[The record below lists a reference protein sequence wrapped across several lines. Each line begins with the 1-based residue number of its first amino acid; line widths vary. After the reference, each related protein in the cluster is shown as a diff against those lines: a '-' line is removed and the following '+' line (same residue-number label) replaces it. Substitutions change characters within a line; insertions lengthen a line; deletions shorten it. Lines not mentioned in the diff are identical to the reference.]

1 MSLKKVTNLETNKV
15 EMEFDAS
22 KETFDAAVDRA
33 FKKNASKVN
42 VPGFRKGKAPR
53 AIIEKMYGKG
63 VFYEDALNDII
74 PDAYSAALKEADL
87 EPVSRPEFDVD
98 AIDEEG
104 VKFKAVFYVKPVAEV
119 KEYKGLPADRTVRPV
134 TDSDIEGE
142 LNRVRERNA
151 RTLDVTDR
159 PAQNGDTVVID
170 YEGSVDG
177 VPFEGGKA
185 EKYSLKLGSGTFIPG
200 YEEQVIGHSIGES
213 FDVNVTFPTPYS
225 SEELAGKA
233 AVFKVTLHE
242 IKATELPALDDEFA
256 KDVSE
261 FDTLDEYKAS
271 IKAKMEES
279 NAKSADMAVEEQLIN
294 VLLENTTVEIP
305 APMIASEVENVIRDR
320 DYSMRS
326 QGLSLD
332 MFLKYT
338 GQTLDDMRK
347 QAEPVAERQVKTRL
361 ALEKIA
367 EIESLKVE
375 EADLEAEYTKLSEA
389 YNMSVEDIKKQLS
402 ADLLENDIRLNKAVK
417 LIRESAVITEKAYE
431 EPKAENTEKPAK
443 AKTSKAKTETK
454 AKGES
459 KPKTASKAKAAKSE
473 EAPVSQAEETEKPK
487 KTRTTKAKAAE
498 GEADAEKPKK
508 TAKKTEK
515 AE

>member
-15 EMEFDAS
+15 ELEFDAS

-33 FKKNASKVN
+33 FKKNVSKVN

-53 AIIEKMYGKG
+53 SIIEKMYGKG

-74 PDAYSAALKEADL
+74 PDAYSAALKEAGL

-104 VKFKAVFYVKPVAEV
+104 VKFKAVFYVKPEAEV
-119 KEYKGLPADRTVRPV
+119 KEYKGLKADRTVRPV
-134 TDSDIEGE
+134 SESDVEGE

-151 RTLDVTDR
+151 RTIDINDR

-170 YEGSVDG
+170 YDGYVDG
-177 VPFEGGKA
+177 VAFEGGKA

-200 YEEQVIGHSIGES
+200 YEDQVVGHSIGDA

-233 AVFKVTLHE
+233 AVFKVVLHE

-261 FDTLDEYKAS
+261 FDTLDEYKAD

-294 VLLENTTVEIP
+294 ALLENTAVEIP
-305 APMIASEVENVIRDR
+305 APMIESEVENVIRDR

-367 EIESLKVE
+367 QIEGLKAE
-375 EADLEAEYTKLSEA
+375 EEDFEAEYKKFSDA
-389 YNMSVEDIKKQLS
+389 YNMPVEDIKKQLS
-402 ADLLENDIRLNKAVK
+402 TDLLENDIRLNKAVK
-417 LIRESAVITEKAYE
+417 LIRDAAAITEKAYE
-431 EPKAENTEKPAK
+431 EPKAEGAEKPAK
-443 AKTSKAKTETK
+443 AKKARTT
-454 AKGES
+454 
-459 KPKTASKAKAAKSE
+459 KPKAEESE
-473 EAPVSQAEETEKPK
+473 ETAEKPK
-487 KTRTTKAKAAE
+487 KPRTTKAKAAE
-498 GEADAEKPKK
+498 GEASAEKPKK
-508 TAKKTEK
+508 TAKKEETAEK